1 MTGNGGTGSLQYSVD
16 AGISFQSSGTFTGL
30 SASTYNIIVED
41 INGCQTAGSITL
53 NDPIAIS
60 YSATSTNENCGSGDG
75 SLTLN
80 ASGGSGS
87 FQYSIDG
94 GTNFQ
99 SSGSFTGL
107 TAGNYNVVIEDTFGC
122 QTSGIETV
130 GSSGGAVI
138 SNITSVHP
146 TCNGYNDGSISIT
159 ASGNALPLTYSIDG
173 GTTFQSS
180 GSFSGLAGNTYNI
193 VVLDANSCQITASVT
208 LTDPPAI
215 TYTTTSVHPYCNG
228 DLNGS
233 ISLIASGGTGSLQY
247 SIDGGTTFQSS
258 GAFINLS
265 AGTYSIVIE
274 DANGCQS
281 TGSVTLNDPPA
292 LSYTSSV
299 INETCGNANGSIT
312 LTGTGGNGSLQYSID
327 GGVNFQ
333 SSGTFTGLTGF
344 TYNIIIQDANGCQA
358 TGSETVNSE
367 DSPVITSIN
376 TTDPLCYGGNGSIVI
391 ITSGGTG
398 MLQYSIDGGNNFG
411 ASASF
416 NTPSGNYSI
425 VVEDANG
432 CQVVGNTVLNDPQI
446 ISFTTTST
454 GENCGAMDATITI
467 NGSGGTGS
475 LIYSINGGTNFQ
487 TTGSFTGLSSGSYN
501 IVVQDDNGCQVTGTE
516 IISSIGGSTISNIAS
531 TDPSCYGDN
540 DGIISIT
547 ASGINTPL
555 QYSVDGGTT
564 FQTSG
569 TFSSIS
575 SGNYIIV
582 VEDAIGCQTFDS
594 IVVNDPPAL
603 TYISSSIDENCGAG
617 DGALSFMPS
626 GGSGSYQFSI
636 DGGTTFYSSGTFNNL
651 ASGSYNIVIQDGNGC
666 QVTGIENIGSIG
678 GATITS
684 LTSTDPLCYGD
695 NTGSINVIA
704 SGGTGTLSYS
714 IDGGVTFQSNGTFS
728 GIAGGNYTIMVEDGN
743 GCQTFSNITL
753 NEPDEII
760 TSISITE
767 ATCDSSN
774 GSATVSISGGTG
786 TLTYLWSDSAN
797 QTTPTANNLYAGI
810 YLIVV
815 TDNNGCIATDSA
827 IVGNL
832 GDPTVLITSTDV
844 TCFGDS
850 NGTASTIVIGGI
862 SPYTYLWNDP
872 NSQSTSTA
880 NGLSAGNYLVQITD
894 DVGCI
899 AFETITIYEPYELI
913 NIVTTINTSCGMNNG
928 LAISNIQGGTQPY
941 SILWDDPAGQISP
954 AAINLSPGNYSVY
967 VIDANNCSS
976 TDSIAIINSDSLIVY
991 VDVSHETCEGE
1002 ADGSISTFISQG
1014 TSPYQYLWS
1023 TGDTTAV
1030 LTGLSAGEYTLNV
1043 SDSLACSAMLVIPIG
1058 TENENCIIIPTAIS
1072 PNGDGSN
1079 DVWDD
1084 KRSYKRYRYRS
1095 RNI

>member
-1 MTGNGGTGSLQYSVD
+1 VTLYYEETEVIAWETFTGNNRSNAEIIKVAGNNRINDVTPINFSGYTINNTSATIGSFNSDVTFTASFTNGFSGFGVGIYNVNPTVVTHSTVNTNPLCTGSSDGSIVVTASGGTLPYQYSIDGGTTWQSSDTFSGLAAGSYNVIVEDAANNQSNFSVVTLVDPPLLTYTATSTDPLCNGSSDGTITMTGNGGTGSLQYSVD

-626 GGSGSYQFSI
+626 GGSGSY
-636 DGGTTFYSSGTFNNL
+636 
-651 ASGSYNIVIQDGNGC
+651 
-666 QVTGIENIGSIG
+666 
-678 GATITS
+678 
-684 LTSTDPLCYGD
+684 
-695 NTGSINVIA
+695 
-704 SGGTGTLSYS
+704 
-714 IDGGVTFQSNGTFS
+714 
-728 GIAGGNYTIMVEDGN
+728 
-743 GCQTFSNITL
+743 
-753 NEPDEII
+753 
-760 TSISITE
+760 
-767 ATCDSSN
+767 
-774 GSATVSISGGTG
+774 
-786 TLTYLWSDSAN
+786 
-797 QTTPTANNLYAGI
+797 
-810 YLIVV
+810 
-815 TDNNGCIATDSA
+815 
-827 IVGNL
+827 
-832 GDPTVLITSTDV
+832 
-844 TCFGDS
+844 
-850 NGTASTIVIGGI
+850 
-862 SPYTYLWNDP
+862 
-872 NSQSTSTA
+872 
-880 NGLSAGNYLVQITD
+880 
-894 DVGCI
+894 
-899 AFETITIYEPYELI
+899 
-913 NIVTTINTSCGMNNG
+913 
-928 LAISNIQGGTQPY
+928 
-941 SILWDDPAGQISP
+941 
-954 AAINLSPGNYSVY
+954 
-967 VIDANNCSS
+967 
-976 TDSIAIINSDSLIVY
+976 
-991 VDVSHETCEGE
+991 
-1002 ADGSISTFISQG
+1002 
-1014 TSPYQYLWS
+1014 
-1023 TGDTTAV
+1023 
-1030 LTGLSAGEYTLNV
+1030 
-1043 SDSLACSAMLVIPIG
+1043 
-1058 TENENCIIIPTAIS
+1058 
-1072 PNGDGSN
+1072 
-1079 DVWDD
+1079 
-1084 KRSYKRYRYRS
+1084 
-1095 RNI
+1095 